1 MARLTARRACH
12 AGHFYFT
19 QLLIP
24 VLLAGASNSP
34 DRHARVVNTSSM
46 GHTHVAGVD
55 FDTLRDHPRRKKM
68 GTQKLHFQSKFVSVP
83 PCARERGCRWG
94 GRG

>member
-1 MARLTARRACH
+1 M
-12 AGHFYFT
+12 
-19 QLLIP
+19 LLS
-24 VLLAGASNSP
+24 GASNSP

-46 GHTHVAGVD
+46 GHTHVAGID

-68 GTQKLHFQSKFVSVP
+68 GTQKLHFQSKFVSVR
-83 PCARERGCRWG
+83 ARAPSRGWQWG